1 MIALGLLM
9 VLGGFIFM
17 APRGGI
23 PGATAHRN
31 VSLGMQRIFTTRGYE
46 GEAPSW
52 RHRLI
57 QILIGLALVVGGMV
71 VIAHAGV

>member
-9 VLGGFIFM
+9 VLVGFVFM

-31 VSLGMQRIFTTRGYE
+31 VSLGMQRIFTTRGYQ
-46 GEAPSW
+46 GVPSW
-52 RHRLI
+52 RYRLI
-57 QILIGLALVVGGMV
+57 MILIGVALVVGGMV
-71 VIAHAGV
+71 VVAHAGV

>member
-1 MIALGLLM
+1 MIALGMLM
-9 VLGGFIFM
+9 VVVGFVFM

-31 VSLGMQRIFTTRGYE
+31 VTLGMQRIFTTRGYQ
-46 GEAPSW
+46 GGPPSW
-52 RHRLI
+52 RYRLI
-57 QILIGLALVVGGMV
+57 MILIGVALVVGGMV

>member
-1 MIALGLLM
+1 MVALGLSM
-9 VLGGFIFM
+9 VLTGFVFM

>member
-9 VLGGFIFM
+9 VLVGFVFM

-23 PGATAHRN
+23 PGSTAHRN
-31 VSLGMQRIFTTRGYE
+31 VSLGMQRIFTTRGYQ
-46 GEAPSW
+46 GVPSW
-52 RHRLI
+52 RSRLI
-57 QILIGLALVVGGMV
+57 MILIGLALVVGGMV

>member
-9 VLGGFIFM
+9 VLVGFALM
-17 APRGGI
+17 VTRGGV

-31 VSLGMQRIFTTRGYE
+31 VSLGKQRIFTTDGYQ
-46 GEAPSW
+46 GVPSW
-52 RHRLI
+52 RYRLI
-57 QILIGLALVVGGMV
+57 QILIGLALVAGGMV